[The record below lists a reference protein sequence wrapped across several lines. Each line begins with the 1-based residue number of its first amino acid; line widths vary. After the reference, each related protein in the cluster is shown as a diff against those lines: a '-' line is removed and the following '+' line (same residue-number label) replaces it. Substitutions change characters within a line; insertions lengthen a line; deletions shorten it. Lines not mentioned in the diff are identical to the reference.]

1 MCPDMNYEDTIAAIA
16 TPPGEGALAIVRLSG
31 SESVE
36 VAAKCVRDGRR
47 IRDAKG
53 MSLRVVTLCHSDGA
67 VIDQVVAAIYRAPH
81 SYTGEDMVELSCHG
95 GHSVP
100 RRVLERLLSAGA
112 RPAEPGEFTR
122 RAYLN
127 GKMDLSQAEAVA
139 ELIRSGTDK
148 ASRAAARRLDGG
160 LRKSVDTMQ
169 GKLIEIL
176 ADVEA
181 RLDFVD
187 EEIDPLPKGAL
198 AQRLDWIR
206 EEVAEYIGTYRQG
219 RLLLQGATVVLA
231 GAPNAGKSTLFNKL
245 IQRDRMVVSSVPG
258 TTRDAVEEW
267 VDLNG
272 VPVKL
277 VDTAGIRTGG
287 GKIERESVQRTVER
301 LKDADLV
308 VLLVDRHA
316 PKPPHTEILKELDNV
331 QLLPVWSKSDQT
343 PIGSCPEQL
352 SKAPETSISSVT
364 GDGVKQLKEL
374 IIKQIWGNDTG
385 KNTDVVIGEERQHLA
400 LQDAHQALDRVVAA
414 EAGGAGMEII
424 ALELRTA
431 VTALGQ
437 ITGQEIGD
445 EVLDRIFAKFCI
457 GK

>member
-1 MCPDMNYEDTIAAIA
+1 MGPDAWEDTIAAIA

-31 SESVE
+31 PESVE
-36 VAAKCVRDGRR
+36 VAAKCVRNGRR
-47 IRDAKG
+47 IRNAEG
-53 MSLRVVTLCHSDGA
+53 MSLRVVTLCHSDGT
-67 VIDQVVAAIYRAPH
+67 VIDQVVAAVYRTPN

-148 ASRAAARRLDGG
+148 ASRAAAQRLDGG
-160 LRKSVDTMQ
+160 LRKSVEMMR

-181 RLDFVD
+181 RLDLVD
-187 EEIDPLPKGAL
+187 DEIDPLPKGEL
-198 AQRLDWIR
+198 AEKLGSVRK
-206 EEVAEYIGTYRQG
+206 EVAQYLGTYRQG
-219 RLLLQGATVVLA
+219 RLLMQGATVVLA
-231 GAPNAGKSTLFNKL
+231 GAPNSGKSTLFNKL
-245 IQRDRMVVSSVPG
+245 VQRDRMVVSSVPG

-287 GKIERESVQRTVER
+287 GKIEQESIRRTVER
-301 LKDADLV
+301 LNDADLV
-308 VLLVDRHA
+308 VLLVDGNA
-316 PKPPHTEILKELDNV
+316 PKPPHPEVIK
-331 QLLPVWSKSDQT
+331 QLGSVKVLPVWSKSDR
-343 PIGSCPEQL
+343 PRKGLCPEQL
-352 SKAPETSISSVT
+352 SEEPETSISSVK
-364 GDGVKQLKEL
+364 GKGVEHLKL
-374 IIKQIWGNDTG
+374 LLLRHIWGDIVNDSS
-385 KNTDVVIGEERQHLA
+385 DVLIGEERQNAA
-400 LQDAHQALDRVVAA
+400 LEDAQQALDRVVAA
-414 EAGGAGMEII
+414 EADGAGMEIVT
-424 ALELRTA
+424 LELRTA

>member
-1 MCPDMNYEDTIAAIA
+1 MYPDVYEDTIAAIA

-31 SESVE
+31 PDSTG

-47 IRDAKG
+47 IWDAEG
-53 MSLRVVTLCHSDGA
+53 MSLRVVTMYHTDGA
-67 VIDQVVAAIYRAPH
+67 VIDKVVAAVYRAPN
-81 SYTGEDMVELSCHG
+81 SYTGEDMVEISCHG

-160 LRKSVDTMQ
+160 LRKSVETMR

-187 EEIDPLPKGAL
+187 DEIDPLPKGAL
-198 AQRLDWIR
+198 AERLAGVR

-287 GKIERESVQRTVER
+287 GKIERESVRRTVER

-308 VLLVDRHA
+308 VLLVDGHA
-316 PKPPHTEILKELDNV
+316 PKPPRPEVLKELVNFK
-331 QLLPVWSKSDQT
+331 LLPVWSKSDR
-343 PIGSCPEQL
+343 PRKGSCPEQL
-352 SKAPETSISSVT
+352 PKAPETSVSSVT
-364 GDGVKQLKEL
+364 GDGVEKLKEL
-374 IIKQIWGNDTG
+374 IIMQVWGNNAG
-385 KNTDVVIGEERQHLA
+385 ENTDVVIGEERQYVA
-400 LQDAHQALDRVVAA
+400 LNDAHQALDRVVVA
-414 EAGGAGMEII
+414 EADGVGMEIV